1 MGKKRNVEAGDPHQA
16 AGNEHL
22 RFLVVAGP
30 KAHTSRMRN
39 LTITALLLL
48 SCCARFDEA
57 KEREGCQKAHPNDQ
71 VAADKCFET
80 SILEWE
86 KAHAWVA
93 RITHRRPETP

>member
-1 MGKKRNVEAGDPHQA
+1 MGKKKFRGGDPHQA
-16 AGNEHL
+16 AGSELL

-48 SCCARFDEA
+48 SCCARVDEA
-57 KEREGCQKAHPNDQ
+57 KEREGCRKAHPNDQ